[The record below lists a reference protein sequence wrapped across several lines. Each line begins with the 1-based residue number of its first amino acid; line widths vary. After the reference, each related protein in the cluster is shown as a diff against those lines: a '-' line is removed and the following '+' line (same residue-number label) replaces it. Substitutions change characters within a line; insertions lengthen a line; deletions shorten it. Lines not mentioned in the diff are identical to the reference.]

1 MASGP
6 ANAPPDLEWKRGA
19 VEAFRI
25 VSRTLAP
32 QQAEWLQSQ
41 AQIDEK
47 QAQIKVVEAMRSEG
61 VFLETEGINP
71 EIPAADQEVRIEK
84 LLDKLETTKVVLQH
98 LRDVLDRHPRAWD
111 SERSKTRV
119 LAITGVKGC
128 GKTRL
133 RKHLA
138 GYAEDRPGEKEK
150 ENRNHGFMQHLAQK
164 KQPGPS
170 DGPHRLL
177 CLAQREGDRVPR
189 PILQA

>member
-61 VFLETEGINP
+61 KRTNLSADDRVFLETEGINP

-84 LLDKLETTKVVLQH
+84 LLDKLEKL
-98 LRDVLDRHPRAWD
+98 LDKL
-111 SERSKTRV
+111 E
-119 LAITGVKGC
+119 
-128 GKTRL
+128 
-133 RKHLA
+133 
-138 GYAEDRPGEKEK
+138 EEK
-150 ENRNHGFMQHLAQK
+150 AAV
-164 KQPGPS
+164 
-170 DGPHRLL
+170 
-177 CLAQREGDRVPR
+177 C
-189 PILQA
+189 